1 MTWFKAAMCSGM
13 DPEKFTVRTVPV
25 PNGPIW
31 KAAQEVCA
39 GCPVVAEC
47 ADDALLHRDTGV
59 IRAGIPLRFGGQQ
72 YEDDRRALAAAAHHS
87 RQGRRKRA

>member
-1 MTWFKAAMCSGM
+1 MTWFNHAMCAGM
-13 DPEKFTVRTVPV
+13 DSEKFTVRTNPV
-25 PNGPIW
+25 PNGPVV
-31 KAAQEVCA
+31 KQARALCA
-39 GCPVVAEC
+39 GCPVIAEC

-87 RQGRRKRA
+87 RQERRKRA